1 MNIDASEG
9 SNPKRENM
17 FLNLGLNLLLPILVL
32 RKGDEWLGEPLA
44 DALSST
50 PDSAVVGSVILLLA
64 ISFPI
69 SYGILDLIRRR
80 KWNFFSILGA
90 ISALLTGGIGLLPGA
105 NVMMFAIKES
115 ALPAILGI
123 ITIITLKTKKPLVR
137 IFLYNP
143 EIIKV
148 SLVDQR
154 LGELGTK
161 DSFDK
166 LLVKCTWLIGL
177 SFAVSAVL
185 NFILSRMIVVT
196 EPSID
201 KIAFN
206 DEVGQMMGWSLP
218 VISIPCM
225 VVSGYA
231 FWLLMKGIK
240 QFTGLSME
248 EVLAQAPQPKR
259 GS

>member
-1 MNIDASEG
+1 MSIDSAEIS
-9 SNPKRENM
+9 SPKRENM
-17 FLNLGLNLLLPILVL
+17 FLNLGFNLLLPIVIL
-32 RKGDEWLGEPLA
+32 RKGDEWMGESLA
-44 DALSST
+44 NFTDST
-50 PDSAVVGSVILLLA
+50 PESAVVGTIILLLA
-64 ISFPI
+64 ISFPV

-80 KWNFFSILGA
+80 KWNLFSILGS

-105 NVMMFAIKES
+105 NVLMFAIKES

-123 ITIITLKTKKPLVR
+123 ITIITLRTKKPLVR
-137 IFLYNP
+137 LFLYNP

-148 SLVDQR
+148 SLVEHK
-154 LGELGTK
+154 LKELGTK
-161 DSFDK
+161 RHFDK

-177 SFAVSAVL
+177 SFAVSALL
-185 NFILSRMIVVT
+185 NFILSRIIVVT
-196 EPSID
+196 EPSVD

-231 FWLLMKGIK
+231 FWLLIKGIRK
-240 QFTGLSME
+240 FTGLSME
-248 EVLAQAPQPKR
+248 EVMAQAPQNP
-259 GS
+259 GN

>member
-1 MNIDASEG
+1 MSIKSAEVS
-9 SNPKRENM
+9 SPKRENM
-17 FLNLGLNLLLPILVL
+17 LLNLGFNLLLPIVIL
-32 RKGDEWLGEPLA
+32 RKGDEWLGTPLA
-44 DALSST
+44 NITDSA
-50 PDSAVVGSVILLLA
+50 PESAVVGSIILLLA
-64 ISFPI
+64 ISFPV

-105 NVMMFAIKES
+105 NVLMFAIKES
-115 ALPAILGI
+115 ALPALLGV

-137 IFLYNP
+137 LFLYNP

-148 SLVDQR
+148 ALVDKK
-154 LGELGTK
+154 LMELGTK
-161 DSFDK
+161 SHFDR

-177 SFAVSAVL
+177 SFAVSAIL

-225 VVSGYA
+225 IVSGYA
-231 FWLLMKGIK
+231 FWLLIKGIK

-248 EVLAQAPQPKR
+248 EVMAQAPPAAKR
-259 GS
+259 

>member
-1 MNIDASEG
+1 MSIESAEIS
-9 SNPKRENM
+9 SPKRENM
-17 FLNLGLNLLLPILVL
+17 LLNLGFNLLLPIVIL
-32 RKGDEWLGEPLA
+32 RKGDEWLGKPLA
-44 DALSST
+44 NITDSA
-50 PDSAVVGSVILLLA
+50 PESAVVGSIILLLA
-64 ISFPI
+64 ISFPV

-105 NVMMFAIKES
+105 NVLMFAIKES
-115 ALPAILGI
+115 ALPAILGV

-137 IFLYNP
+137 LFLYNP

-148 SLVDQR
+148 ALVDKK
-154 LGELGTK
+154 LMELGTK
-161 DSFDK
+161 SHFDR

-177 SFAVSAVL
+177 SFAVSAIL

-196 EPSID
+196 EPSLD

-225 VVSGYA
+225 IVSGYA
-231 FWLLMKGIK
+231 FWLLIKGIK

-248 EVLAQAPQPKR
+248 EVMAQAPPAAKR
-259 GS
+259 

>member
-1 MNIDASEG
+1 MSIESAEIS
-9 SNPKRENM
+9 SPKRENM
-17 FLNLGLNLLLPILVL
+17 LLNLGFNLLLPIVIL
-32 RKGDEWLGEPLA
+32 RKGDEWLGTTLA
-44 DALSST
+44 NITDSA
-50 PDSAVVGSVILLLA
+50 PESAVVGSIILLLA
-64 ISFPI
+64 ISFPV

-105 NVMMFAIKES
+105 NVLMFAIKES
-115 ALPAILGI
+115 ALPAILGV

-137 IFLYNP
+137 LFLYNP

-148 SLVDQR
+148 ALVDKK
-154 LGELGTK
+154 LMELGTK
-161 DSFDK
+161 SHFDR

-177 SFAVSAVL
+177 SFAVSAIL

-225 VVSGYA
+225 IVSGYA
-231 FWLLMKGIK
+231 FWLLIKGIK
-240 QFTGLSME
+240 EFTGLSME
-248 EVLAQAPQPKR
+248 EVMAQAPPAAKR
-259 GS
+259 

>member
-1 MNIDASEG
+1 MSIDSAEIS
-9 SNPKRENM
+9 SPKRENM
-17 FLNLGLNLLLPILVL
+17 FLNLGFNLLLPIVIL
-32 RKGDEWLGEPLA
+32 RKGDEWMGESLA
-44 DALSST
+44 NFTDST
-50 PDSAVVGSVILLLA
+50 PESAVVGTIILLLA
-64 ISFPI
+64 ISFPV

-80 KWNFFSILGA
+80 KWNFFSILGS

-105 NVMMFAIKES
+105 NVLMFAIKES
-115 ALPAILGI
+115 ALPAILGM
-123 ITIITLKTKKPLVR
+123 ITIITLRTKKPLVR
-137 IFLYNP
+137 LFLYNP

-148 SLVDQR
+148 SLVEHK
-154 LGELGTK
+154 LKELGTK
-161 DSFDK
+161 SHFDK

-231 FWLLMKGIK
+231 FWLLIKGIRK
-240 QFTGLSME
+240 FTGLSME
-248 EVLAQAPQPKR
+248 EVMAQAPQNP
-259 GS
+259 GN

>member
-1 MNIDASEG
+1 MSIDSAEIS
-9 SNPKRENM
+9 SPKRENM
-17 FLNLGLNLLLPILVL
+17 FLNLGFNLLLPIVIL
-32 RKGDEWLGEPLA
+32 RKGDEWMGESLA
-44 DALSST
+44 NFTDST
-50 PDSAVVGSVILLLA
+50 PESAVVGTIILLLA
-64 ISFPI
+64 ISFPV

-105 NVMMFAIKES
+105 NVLMFAIKES
-115 ALPAILGI
+115 ALPAILGM
-123 ITIITLKTKKPLVR
+123 ITIITLRTKKPLVR
-137 IFLYNP
+137 LFLYNP

-148 SLVDQR
+148 SLVEHK
-154 LGELGTK
+154 LKELGTK
-161 DSFDK
+161 SHFDK

-196 EPSID
+196 EPSVD

-231 FWLLMKGIK
+231 FWLLIKGIRK
-240 QFTGLSME
+240 FTGLSME
-248 EVLAQAPQPKR
+248 EVMAQAPQNS
-259 GS
+259 GN

>member
-1 MNIDASEG
+1 MSIDSAEIS
-9 SNPKRENM
+9 SPKRENM
-17 FLNLGLNLLLPILVL
+17 FLNLGFNLLLPIVIL
-32 RKGDEWLGEPLA
+32 RKGDEWMGESLA
-44 DALSST
+44 NFTDST
-50 PDSAVVGSVILLLA
+50 PESAVVGTIILLLA
-64 ISFPI
+64 ISFPV

-80 KWNFFSILGA
+80 KWNLFSILGS

-105 NVMMFAIKES
+105 NVLMFAIKES

-123 ITIITLKTKKPLVR
+123 ITIITLRTKKPLVR
-137 IFLYNP
+137 LFLYNP

-148 SLVDQR
+148 SLVEHK
-154 LGELGTK
+154 LKELGTK
-161 DSFDK
+161 RHFDK

-177 SFAVSAVL
+177 SFAVSALL
-185 NFILSRMIVVT
+185 NFILSRIIVVT
-196 EPSID
+196 EPSVD

-231 FWLLMKGIK
+231 FWLLIKGIRK
-240 QFTGLSME
+240 FTGLSME
-248 EVLAQAPQPKR
+248 EVMAQAPQNS
-259 GS
+259 GN

>member
-1 MNIDASEG
+1 MSIEVKGANS
-9 SNPKRENM
+9 PKRENI
-17 FLNLGLNLLLPILVL
+17 FINLGLNLLLPILVL

-44 DALSST
+44 KALSSS
-50 PDSAVVGSVILLLA
+50 PESAVVGSVILLLA

-90 ISALLTGGIGLLPGA
+90 TSALLTGGIGLLPGA

-137 IFLYNP
+137 LFLYNP

-148 SLVDQR
+148 SMVDQK
-154 LGELGTK
+154 LEELGTK
-161 DSFDK
+161 GSFNK
-166 LLVKCTWLIGL
+166 LLVKCTWLVGL
-177 SFAVSAVL
+177 SFGLSAVL
-185 NFILSRMIVVT
+185 NFVLSRMIVVT

-206 DEVGQMMGWSLP
+206 NEVGQMMGWSLP

-231 FWLLMKGIK
+231 FWVLINGIK
-240 QFTGLSME
+240 KFTGLSLEQVM
-248 EVLAQAPQPKR
+248 AQAPQNSKH
-259 GS
+259 

>member
-1 MNIDASEG
+1 MSIKSAEVS
-9 SNPKRENM
+9 SPKRENM
-17 FLNLGLNLLLPILVL
+17 LLNLGFNLLLPIVIL
-32 RKGDEWLGEPLA
+32 RKGDEWLGKPLA
-44 DALSST
+44 NITDSA
-50 PDSAVVGSVILLLA
+50 PESAVVGSIILLLA
-64 ISFPI
+64 ISFPV

-105 NVMMFAIKES
+105 NVLMFAIKES
-115 ALPAILGI
+115 ALPAILGV

-137 IFLYNP
+137 LFLYNP

-148 SLVDQR
+148 ALVDQK
-154 LGELGTK
+154 LMELGTEK
-161 DSFDK
+161 HFDS

-177 SFAVSAVL
+177 SFAVSAIL

-225 VVSGYA
+225 IVSGYA
-231 FWLLMKGIK
+231 FWLLIKGIK
-240 QFTGLSME
+240 EFTGLSME
-248 EVLAQAPQPKR
+248 EVMAQAPPAAKR
-259 GS
+259 

>member
-1 MNIDASEG
+1 MSIKSAEIS
-9 SNPKRENM
+9 SPKRENM
-17 FLNLGLNLLLPILVL
+17 LLNLGFNLLLPIVIL
-32 RKGDEWLGEPLA
+32 RKGDEWLGTTLA
-44 DALSST
+44 NITDSA
-50 PDSAVVGSVILLLA
+50 PESAVVGSIILLLA
-64 ISFPI
+64 ISFPV

-105 NVMMFAIKES
+105 NVLMFAIKES
-115 ALPAILGI
+115 ALPAILGV

-137 IFLYNP
+137 LFLYNP

-148 SLVDQR
+148 ALVDQK
-154 LGELGTK
+154 LMELGTK
-161 DSFDK
+161 NHFDK

-177 SFAVSAVL
+177 SFAVSAIL

-225 VVSGYA
+225 IVSGYA
-231 FWLLMKGIK
+231 FWLLIKGIK

-248 EVLAQAPQPKR
+248 EVMAQAPPAAKR
-259 GS
+259 

>member
-1 MNIDASEG
+1 MSIKSAEVS
-9 SNPKRENM
+9 SPKRENI
-17 FLNLGLNLLLPILVL
+17 FLNLGFNLLLPIVIL
-32 RKGDEWLGEPLA
+32 RKGDEWLGKPLA
-44 DALSST
+44 KIT
-50 PDSAVVGSVILLLA
+50 DSAPESTVVGSIILLLA

-105 NVMMFAIKES
+105 NVLMFAIKES
-115 ALPAILGI
+115 ALPAILGV

-137 IFLYNP
+137 LFLYNP

-148 SLVDQR
+148 ALVDQK
-154 LGELGTK
+154 LMELGTK
-161 DSFDK
+161 KNFDR

-177 SFAVSAVL
+177 SFAVSAIL

-225 VVSGYA
+225 IVSGYA
-231 FWLLMKGIK
+231 FWLLIKGIK

-248 EVLAQAPQPKR
+248 EVMAQAPPAAKH
-259 GS
+259 

>member
-1 MNIDASEG
+1 MIEKSEAT
-9 SNPKRENM
+9 SNPKKENM
-17 FLNLGLNLLLPILVL
+17 FLNLGFNLALPIIVL
-32 RKGDEWLGEPLA
+32 RKGDEWLGDPLA
-44 DALSST
+44 KALSTS
-50 PDSAVVGSVILLLA
+50 PESALVGSIVLLLA
-64 ISFPI
+64 ITFPI
-69 SYGILDLIRRR
+69 SYGILDLVRRR

-115 ALPAILGI
+115 AVPAILGI

-137 IFLYNP
+137 LFLYNP

-148 SLVDQR
+148 SLVDQK
-154 LGELGTK
+154 LMELDTK
-161 DSFDK
+161 DNFDR

-185 NFILSRMIVVT
+185 NFILSRMIVTT
-196 EPSID
+196 EPSIN

-225 VVSGYA
+225 LVSGYA
-231 FWLLMKGIK
+231 FWLLFKGIK
-240 QFTGLSME
+240 EFTGLSME
-248 EVLAQAPQPKR
+248 EVIAQSPQAKR
-259 GS
+259 NR

>member
-1 MNIDASEG
+1 MSIESAEIS
-9 SNPKRENM
+9 SPKRENM
-17 FLNLGLNLLLPILVL
+17 LLNLGFNLLLPIVIL
-32 RKGDEWLGEPLA
+32 RKGDEWLGTTLA
-44 DALSST
+44 NITDSA
-50 PDSAVVGSVILLLA
+50 PESAVVGSIILLLA
-64 ISFPI
+64 ISFPV

-105 NVMMFAIKES
+105 NVLMFAIKES
-115 ALPAILGI
+115 ALPAILGV

-137 IFLYNP
+137 LFLYNP

-148 SLVDQR
+148 ALVDKK
-154 LGELGTK
+154 LMELGTK
-161 DSFDK
+161 SHFDR

-177 SFAVSAVL
+177 SFAVSAIL

-225 VVSGYA
+225 IVSGYA
-231 FWLLMKGIK
+231 FWLLIKGIK

-248 EVLAQAPQPKR
+248 EVMAQAPPAAKR
-259 GS
+259 

>member
-1 MNIDASEG
+1 MSIKSAEIS
-9 SNPKRENM
+9 SPKRENM
-17 FLNLGLNLLLPILVL
+17 LLNLGFNLLLPIVIL
-32 RKGDEWLGEPLA
+32 RKGDEWLGTTLA
-44 DALSST
+44 NITDSA
-50 PDSAVVGSVILLLA
+50 PESAVVGSIILLLA
-64 ISFPI
+64 ISFPV

-105 NVMMFAIKES
+105 NVLMFAIKES
-115 ALPAILGI
+115 ALPAILGV

-137 IFLYNP
+137 LFLYNP

-148 SLVDQR
+148 ALVDQK
-154 LGELGTK
+154 LMELGTK
-161 DSFDK
+161 NHFDK

-177 SFAVSAVL
+177 SFAVSAIL

-225 VVSGYA
+225 IVSGYA
-231 FWLLMKGIK
+231 FWLLIKGIK

-248 EVLAQAPQPKR
+248 EVMAQAPPAAK
-259 GS
+259 S

>member
-1 MNIDASEG
+1 MIEKSEATA
-9 SNPKRENM
+9 NPKRENM
-17 FLNLGLNLLLPILVL
+17 FLNLGFNLILPILVL
-32 RKGDEWLGEPLA
+32 RKGDEWLGDPLA
-44 DALSST
+44 KALSTS
-50 PDSAVVGSVILLLA
+50 PESALVGSIVLLLA
-64 ISFPI
+64 ITFPI
-69 SYGILDLIRRR
+69 SYGILDLVRRR

-137 IFLYNP
+137 LFFYNP

-148 SLVDQR
+148 SLVDQK
-154 LGELGTK
+154 LMELDTK
-161 DSFDK
+161 DKFDL

-185 NFILSRMIVVT
+185 NFILSQMIVTT
-196 EPSID
+196 EPSIN

-206 DEVGQMMGWSLP
+206 DEGGQMMGWSLP

-225 VVSGYA
+225 LVSGYA
-231 FWLLMKGIK
+231 FWLLFKGIK
-240 QFTGLSME
+240 EFTGLTME
-248 EVLAQAPQPKR
+248 EVMAQSPQAKR
-259 GS
+259 NR

>member
-1 MNIDASEG
+1 MSIKSAEIS
-9 SNPKRENM
+9 SSKRENM
-17 FLNLGLNLLLPILVL
+17 LLNLGFNLLLPIVIL
-32 RKGDEWLGEPLA
+32 RKGDEWLGTTFANITDSAPE
-44 DALSST
+44 
-50 PDSAVVGSVILLLA
+50 SAVVGSIILLLA
-64 ISFPI
+64 ISFPV

-105 NVMMFAIKES
+105 NVLMFAIKES
-115 ALPAILGI
+115 ALPAILGV

-137 IFLYNP
+137 LFLYNP

-148 SLVDQR
+148 ALVDQK
-154 LGELGTK
+154 LMELGTK
-161 DSFDK
+161 SHFDR

-177 SFAVSAVL
+177 SFAVSAIL

-225 VVSGYA
+225 IVSGYA
-231 FWLLMKGIK
+231 FWLLIKGIK

-248 EVLAQAPQPKR
+248 EVMVQAPPAAKH
-259 GS
+259 

>member
-1 MNIDASEG
+1 MSIKSAEVS
-9 SNPKRENM
+9 SPKRENM
-17 FLNLGLNLLLPILVL
+17 LLNLGFNLLLPIVIL
-32 RKGDEWLGEPLA
+32 RKGDEWLGTPLA
-44 DALSST
+44 NITDSA
-50 PDSAVVGSVILLLA
+50 PESAVVGSIILLLA
-64 ISFPI
+64 ISFPV

-105 NVMMFAIKES
+105 NVLMFAIKES
-115 ALPAILGI
+115 ALPAILGV

-137 IFLYNP
+137 LFLYNP

-148 SLVDQR
+148 ALVDKK
-154 LGELGTK
+154 LMELGTK
-161 DSFDK
+161 SHFDR

-177 SFAVSAVL
+177 SFAVSAIL

-225 VVSGYA
+225 IVSGYA
-231 FWLLMKGIK
+231 FWLLIKGIK

-248 EVLAQAPQPKR
+248 EVMAQAPPAAKR
-259 GS
+259 

>member
-1 MNIDASEG
+1 MKIDANEG

-44 DALSST
+44 DALLSS

-137 IFLYNP
+137 LFLYNP

>member
-1 MNIDASEG
+1 MSIESAEIS
-9 SNPKRENM
+9 SPKRENM
-17 FLNLGLNLLLPILVL
+17 LLNLGFNLLLPIVIL
-32 RKGDEWLGEPLA
+32 RKGDEWLGTPLA
-44 DALSST
+44 NITDSA
-50 PDSAVVGSVILLLA
+50 PESAVVGSIILLLA
-64 ISFPI
+64 ISFPV

-105 NVMMFAIKES
+105 NVLMFAIKES
-115 ALPAILGI
+115 ALPAILGV

-137 IFLYNP
+137 LFLYNP

-148 SLVDQR
+148 ALVDKK
-154 LGELGTK
+154 LMELGTK
-161 DSFDK
+161 SHFDR

-177 SFAVSAVL
+177 SFAVSAIL

-196 EPSID
+196 EPSMD

-225 VVSGYA
+225 IVSGYA
-231 FWLLMKGIK
+231 FWLLIKGIK

-248 EVLAQAPQPKR
+248 EVMAQAPPAAKR
-259 GS
+259 

>member
-1 MNIDASEG
+1 MSIKSAEIS
-9 SNPKRENM
+9 SPKRENM
-17 FLNLGLNLLLPILVL
+17 LLNLGFNLLLPIVIL
-32 RKGDEWLGEPLA
+32 RKGDEWLGKLLA
-44 DALSST
+44 NITDSA
-50 PDSAVVGSVILLLA
+50 PESAVVGSIILLLA
-64 ISFPI
+64 ISFPV

-105 NVMMFAIKES
+105 NVLMFAIKES
-115 ALPAILGI
+115 ALPAILGV

-137 IFLYNP
+137 LFLYNP

-148 SLVDQR
+148 ALVDQK
-154 LGELGTK
+154 LMELGTK
-161 DSFDK
+161 KHFDR

-225 VVSGYA
+225 IVSGYA
-231 FWLLMKGIK
+231 FWLLIKGIK

-248 EVLAQAPQPKR
+248 EVMAQAPPTAKR
-259 GS
+259 

>member
-1 MNIDASEG
+1 LANITDSAPE
-9 SNPKRENM
+9 
-17 FLNLGLNLLLPILVL
+17 
-32 RKGDEWLGEPLA
+32 
-44 DALSST
+44 
-50 PDSAVVGSVILLLA
+50 SAVVGSIILLLA
-64 ISFPI
+64 ISFPV

-105 NVMMFAIKES
+105 NVLMFAIKES
-115 ALPAILGI
+115 ALPAILGV

-137 IFLYNP
+137 LFLYNP

-148 SLVDQR
+148 SLVDQKLMER
-154 LGELGTK
+154 GTK
-161 DSFDK
+161 SHFDK

-177 SFAVSAVL
+177 SFAVSAIL
-185 NFILSRMIVVT
+185 NYILSRMIVVT

-225 VVSGYA
+225 IVSGYA
-231 FWLLMKGIK
+231 FWLLIKGIK
-240 QFTGLSME
+240 KFTGLSME
-248 EVLAQAPQPKR
+248 EVMAQAPPATKR
-259 GS
+259 

>member
-1 MNIDASEG
+1 MIEKSEATA
-9 SNPKRENM
+9 NPKKENM
-17 FLNLGLNLLLPILVL
+17 FLNLGFNLVLPIIVL
-32 RKGDEWLGEPLA
+32 RKGDEWLGDPLSK
-44 DALSST
+44 ALSTS
-50 PDSAVVGSVILLLA
+50 PESALVGSIVLLLA
-64 ISFPI
+64 ITFPI
-69 SYGILDLIRRR
+69 SYGILDLVRRR

-115 ALPAILGI
+115 AVPAILGI

-137 IFLYNP
+137 LFLYNP

-148 SLVDQR
+148 SLVDQK
-154 LGELGTK
+154 LMELDTK
-161 DSFDK
+161 DNFDR

-185 NFILSRMIVVT
+185 NFILSRMIVTT
-196 EPSID
+196 EPSIN

-225 VVSGYA
+225 LVSGYA
-231 FWLLMKGIK
+231 FWLLFKGIK
-240 QFTGLSME
+240 EFTGLSME
-248 EVLAQAPQPKR
+248 EVMAQSPQAKR
-259 GS
+259 NR

>member
-1 MNIDASEG
+1 MSIDSAEIS
-9 SNPKRENM
+9 SPKRENM
-17 FLNLGLNLLLPILVL
+17 FLNLGFNLLLPIVIL
-32 RKGDEWLGEPLA
+32 RKGDEWMGESLA
-44 DALSST
+44 NFTDST
-50 PDSAVVGSVILLLA
+50 PESAVVGTIILLLA
-64 ISFPI
+64 ISFPV

-105 NVMMFAIKES
+105 NVLMFAIKES
-115 ALPAILGI
+115 ALPAILGM
-123 ITIITLKTKKPLVR
+123 ITIITLRTKKPLVR
-137 IFLYNP
+137 LFLYNP

-148 SLVDQR
+148 SLVEHK
-154 LGELGTK
+154 LKELGTK
-161 DSFDK
+161 RHFDK

-196 EPSID
+196 EPSVD

-225 VVSGYA
+225 FVSGYA
-231 FWLLMKGIK
+231 FWLLIKGIK

-248 EVLAQAPQPKR
+248 EVMAQAPPAAKR
-259 GS
+259 

>member
-1 MNIDASEG
+1 MSIESAEIS
-9 SNPKRENM
+9 SPKRENM
-17 FLNLGLNLLLPILVL
+17 LLNLGFNLLLPIVIL
-32 RKGDEWLGEPLA
+32 RKGDEWLGTPLA
-44 DALSST
+44 NITDSA
-50 PDSAVVGSVILLLA
+50 PESAVVGSIILLLA
-64 ISFPI
+64 ISFPV

-105 NVMMFAIKES
+105 NVLMFAIKES
-115 ALPAILGI
+115 ALPAILGV

-137 IFLYNP
+137 LFLYNP

-148 SLVDQR
+148 ALVDKK
-154 LGELGTK
+154 LMELGTK
-161 DSFDK
+161 SHFDR

-177 SFAVSAVL
+177 SFAVSAIL

-225 VVSGYA
+225 IVSGYA
-231 FWLLMKGIK
+231 FWLLIKGIK

-248 EVLAQAPQPKR
+248 EVMAQAPPAAKR
-259 GS
+259 

>member
-1 MNIDASEG
+1 MSIESAEIS
-9 SNPKRENM
+9 SPKRENM
-17 FLNLGLNLLLPILVL
+17 LLNLGFNLLLPIVIL
-32 RKGDEWLGEPLA
+32 RKGDEWLGTPLA
-44 DALSST
+44 NITDSA
-50 PDSAVVGSVILLLA
+50 PESAVVGSIILLLA
-64 ISFPI
+64 ISFPV

-105 NVMMFAIKES
+105 NVLMFAIKES
-115 ALPAILGI
+115 ALPAILGV

-137 IFLYNP
+137 LFLYNP

-148 SLVDQR
+148 ALVDKK
-154 LGELGTK
+154 LMELGTK
-161 DSFDK
+161 SHFDR

-177 SFAVSAVL
+177 SFAVSAIL

-225 VVSGYA
+225 IVSGYA
-231 FWLLMKGIK
+231 FWLLIKGIK
-240 QFTGLSME
+240 EFTGLSME
-248 EVLAQAPQPKR
+248 EVMAQAPPAAKR
-259 GS
+259 

>member
-1 MNIDASEG
+1 MSIESAEIS
-9 SNPKRENM
+9 SPKRENM
-17 FLNLGLNLLLPILVL
+17 LLNLGFNLLLPIVVL
-32 RKGDEWLGEPLA
+32 RKGDEWLGTPLA
-44 DALSST
+44 NITDSA
-50 PDSAVVGSVILLLA
+50 PESAVVGSIILLLA
-64 ISFPI
+64 ISFPV

-105 NVMMFAIKES
+105 NVLMFAIKES
-115 ALPAILGI
+115 ALPAILGV

-137 IFLYNP
+137 LFLYNP

-148 SLVDQR
+148 ALVDQK
-154 LGELGTK
+154 LMELGTK
-161 DSFDK
+161 SHFDR

-177 SFAVSAVL
+177 SFAVSAIL

-225 VVSGYA
+225 IVSGYA
-231 FWLLMKGIK
+231 FWLLIKGIK

-248 EVLAQAPQPKR
+248 EVMAQAPPAAKR
-259 GS
+259 